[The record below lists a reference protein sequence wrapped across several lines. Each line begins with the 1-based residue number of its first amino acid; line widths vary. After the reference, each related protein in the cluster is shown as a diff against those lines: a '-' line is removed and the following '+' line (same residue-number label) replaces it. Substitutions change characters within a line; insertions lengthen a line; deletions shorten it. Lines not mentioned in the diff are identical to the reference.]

1 MSDKIPSELRYT
13 KDHEWVR
20 LDGDAAVVGITHHA
34 QEALGAITFVD
45 LPPEGK
51 AVSAGDELAAIE
63 SAKAASDIFA
73 PVSGEVAEVN
83 EALEDEPG
91 KVNADCYG
99 EGWIC
104 KLTGVNAADADGLL
118 TAEDYAAV
126 LEQES
131 E

>member
-1 MSDKIPSELRYT
+1 MSDRIPEDLRYT

-20 LDGDAAVVGITHHA
+20 LDGGTAVVGITHHA
-34 QEALGAITFVD
+34 QDALGGITFVD

-51 AVSAGDELAAIE
+51 AVSQGDDLAAIE
-63 SAKAASDIFA
+63 SAKAASDIYA
-73 PVSGEVAEVN
+73 PVSGEVSEVN
-83 EALEDEPG
+83 AVLEDEPE

-104 KLTGVNAADADGLL
+104 KLTGVNAADVEGLL
-118 TAEDYAAV
+118 TAEGYAGL

-131 E
+131 A